1 MTVFTEGVNCYTQ
14 QYTVDRRDM
23 GNTIVLKGGQDVAGD
38 DLVATVH
45 DEEAAGT
52 YGRRTKVI
60 SESQWTTQV
69 LCELRALQ
77 LLQNYKTPEERITIE
92 ADLEDNLVNVGDEV
106 TYISVTFGIDGT
118 FQVVSVT
125 YDYSADTDL
134 VTVELSNRTADLA
147 EFLVSIMRNLEK
159 R

>member
-1 MTVFTEGVNCYTQ
+1 LIVFEEGVNCYTQ
-14 QYTVDRRDM
+14 QYTIDRRDM
-23 GNTIVLKGGQDVAGD
+23 ANTIILKGGQDAGGD
-38 DLVATVH
+38 NLVAVVH

-52 YGRRTKVI
+52 YGHRIKVI

-77 LLQNYKTPEERITIE
+77 LLQNYKPPEERITIE
-92 ADLEDNLVNVGDEV
+92 ADTEEIVNAGDEV
-106 TYISVTFGIDGT
+106 SYISATFGIDGT

-134 VTVELSNRTADLA
+134 VVVELSNRTADLA
-147 EFLVSIMRNLEK
+147 EFLVSIMRNLE
-159 R
+159 RR

>member
-1 MTVFTEGVNCYTQ
+1 MIVFEEGVNCLTQAYTI
-14 QYTVDRRDM
+14 DRRDM
-23 GNTIVLKGGQDVAGD
+23 GNTIILKGGQDAGGD
-38 DLVATVH
+38 NLVAVVH
-45 DEEAAGT
+45 DEEAAET
-52 YGRRTKVI
+52 YGHRIKVI
-60 SESQWTTQV
+60 SESQWTTQE

-92 ADLEDNLVNVGDEV
+92 ATSEENVNAGEEV
-106 TYISVTFGIDGT
+106 SYISATFDIDGV

-134 VTVELSNRTADLA
+134 VIVELSNRTADLA
-147 EFLVSIMRNLEK
+147 EFLVAVMRNLEK

>member
-52 YGRRTKVI
+52 YGHRIKVI

-77 LLQNYKTPEERITIE
+77 LLQNYKEPEERITIE
-92 ADLEDNLVNVGDEV
+92 ADTEEIVNAGDEV
-106 TYISVTFGIDGT
+106 SYISATFGIDGT

-125 YDYSADTDL
+125 YDYSAGTDL

>member
-52 YGRRTKVI
+52 YGHRIKVI

-77 LLQNYKTPEERITIE
+77 LLQNYKEPEERITIE
-92 ADLEDNLVNVGDEV
+92 ATSEEPVSVGEEV
-106 TYISVTFGIDGT
+106 SYTSTTLDIDGV

-125 YDYSADTDL
+125 YDYSEDTDL
-134 VTVELSNRTADLA
+134 VIVELSSRTADLA
-147 EFLVSIMRNLEK
+147 EFLVSIMRNLE
-159 R
+159 RR